1 MYNKYFEGAYIN
13 GIFFLKLTGTYSG
26 NKRRGVFVCPY
37 CGNKFETIVNN
48 VGSGHT
54 TSCGCNMV
62 KKRSEKLIKHGHCIG
77 GKHSSEYTSY
87 KEMMDRCYNVKNEEY
102 HNYAG
107 RGIYVCDRWKDGFKN
122 FIDDMGLKPGKDY
135 SIERVDNNGIYEPT
149 NCKWADDFEQAN
161 NTRRNKFLT
170 FNGKTQ
176 THAQWSRELNIP
188 ETTIKSRRQRGLTVE
203 EILFTSPLKHYVA

>member
-1 MYNKYFEGAYIN
+1 MSYIKYRVGDVVN
-13 GIFFLKLTGTYSG
+13 GIKFVSEGERGKDRARG
-26 NKRRGVFVCPY
+26 NFECPFCGSIFRTFVY
-37 CGNKFETIVNN
+37 N
-48 VGSGHT
+48 VSSGHA
-54 TSCGCNMV
+54 TSCGCNKV
-62 KKRSEKLIKHGHCIG
+62 KKMVEKITKHGHCIG
-77 GKHSSEYTSY
+77 GKQSSEYTSY
-87 KEMMDRCYNVKNEEY
+87 KEMMDRCYNVKSDEY
-102 HNYAG
+102 HNYGG
-107 RGIYVCDRWKDGFKN
+107 RGIFVCDRWKEGFKN
-122 FIDDMGLKPGKDY
+122 FIDDMGLKPSKDY

-170 FNGKTQ
+170 FNSKTQ